1 MPDGSNRRWGDDQ
14 ESPVLGLSQRL
25 PPSNIQAEQA
35 LLGALLANNKAYER
49 VSEFLA
55 PDHFADPIHG
65 RIYQAIARRA
75 EAGQLADAVMLKEE
89 FEHSGAL
96 QDVGGTA
103 YLAQLLTAMVGIIN
117 AGEYGRAI
125 YDAWGRRQL
134 IEFGENVVNAAFG
147 DDPTKTTPEI
157 LAEADKNLGGLTD
170 AYHRDGRGSVISAID
185 AVDLALTE
193 GEMAAKGKGPSS
205 VSTGIAGLDQLI
217 LRLRAGNLYVVG
229 GRPGMG
235 KTALARSIAVNVS
248 REKVTQ
254 DGELLAG
261 DPVAYFSMEEGHAE
275 FGAAIIAQLAGVPIA
290 ATLNGEWTDAQFQKL
305 DKARQQARGLQLD
318 VVRRK
323 VSVTD
328 IGRECRQISRKRKR
342 KLSLVVVD
350 YLQLMP
356 DPPNRKDKRL
366 AVGENAYGLKHLAE
380 DLGCAVIAL
389 SQLSRAVEDRSDK
402 RPTMRD
408 LRESGEIEDA
418 ADVILFPF
426 RQEYYLKQ
434 DRPVR
439 NHSDGES
446 NAAYQHRLAEWQS
459 KIDSA
464 CGQAEL
470 PIPKVRRGNAPVHLD
485 LFFDAERTRFCEAS
499 I

>member
-1 MPDGSNRRWGDDQ
+1 
-14 ESPVLGLSQRL
+14 L

-89 FEHSGAL
+89 FEHSGVL

-305 DKARQQARGLQLD
+305 DKARQQGKRCATTTLSGSAGL
-318 VVRRK
+318 
-323 VSVTD
+323 
-328 IGRECRQISRKRKR
+328 
-342 KLSLVVVD
+342 
-350 YLQLMP
+350 
-356 DPPNRKDKRL
+356 
-366 AVGENAYGLKHLAE
+366 
-380 DLGCAVIAL
+380 
-389 SQLSRAVEDRSDK
+389 
-402 RPTMRD
+402 
-408 LRESGEIEDA
+408 
-418 ADVILFPF
+418 
-426 RQEYYLKQ
+426 
-434 DRPVR
+434 
-439 NHSDGES
+439 
-446 NAAYQHRLAEWQS
+446 
-459 KIDSA
+459 
-464 CGQAEL
+464 
-470 PIPKVRRGNAPVHLD
+470 
-485 LFFDAERTRFCEAS
+485 
-499 I
+499 